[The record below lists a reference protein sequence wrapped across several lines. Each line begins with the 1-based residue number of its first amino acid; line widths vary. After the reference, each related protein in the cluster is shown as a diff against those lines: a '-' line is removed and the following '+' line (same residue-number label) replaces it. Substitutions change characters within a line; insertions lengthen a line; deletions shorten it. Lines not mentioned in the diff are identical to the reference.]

1 MAQNSWILRFGELGL
16 KSKVVRRSFQ
26 RALRKNLLQLA
37 VNSSVPLVRDRL
49 RDFDVVYSTA
59 EPEHVEDLICHG
71 LGVVAID
78 RIVELSEDPDP
89 VLISSLLLKRHPNV
103 GKPRT
108 FGVRVKRLGKKDNWD
123 SQSYARALGA
133 SLIDQDSSLKVDLTN
148 PDWWVKIILEPTKV
162 SSIEKR
168 ILGPGG
174 LPTGVQGDVLSQ
186 LSSEDDVLSSFLI
199 MRRGSRIIPVLNS
212 KPEYIEILK
221 KWDPFLGV
229 RSRTKDETN
238 RMYQRPAWGI
248 VGLSIEDAQPFI
260 ERRENAVKTTPISTL
275 EPLCGWTEEEKE
287 ALWRHLKHPSLYR
300 PHPDF
305 TSWFNDQSRDE
316 IN

>member
-26 RALRKNLLQLA
+26 RALRKNLVQLA

-59 EPEHVEDLICHG
+59 EPEVVEDLICHG

-78 RIVELSEDPDP
+78 RIVELSEDPNP
-89 VLISSLLLKRHPNV
+89 ELISSLLLKRHPNV

-108 FGVRVKRLGKKDNWD
+108 FGVRVKRLGKKNNWD

-305 TSWFNDQSRDE
+305 TSWFNDP
-316 IN
+316 IKG

>member
-26 RALRKNLLQLA
+26 RALRKNLVQLA

-59 EPEHVEDLICHG
+59 EPEVVEDLICHG

-89 VLISSLLLKRHPNV
+89 ELISSLLLKRHPNV

-108 FGVRVKRLGKKDNWD
+108 FGVRVKRLGKKDIWD

-275 EPLCGWTEEEKE
+275 EPLCGWTEKEKK
-287 ALWRHLKHPSLYR
+287 ALWKHLKHPSLYR
-300 PHPDF
+300 PHPDV
-305 TSWFNDQSRDE
+305 TSWFNDP
-316 IN
+316 IKG

>member
-26 RALRKNLLQLA
+26 RALRKNLVQLA

-59 EPEHVEDLICHG
+59 EPEVVEDLICHG

-89 VLISSLLLKRHPNV
+89 ELISSLLLKRHPNV

-108 FGVRVKRLGKKDNWD
+108 FGVRVKRLGKKDIWD

-133 SLIDQDSSLKVDLTN
+133 SLMDQDSSLKVDLTN

-275 EPLCGWTEEEKE
+275 EPLCGWTEKEKK
-287 ALWRHLKHPSLYR
+287 ALWKHLKHPSLYR
-300 PHPDF
+300 PHPDV
-305 TSWFNDQSRDE
+305 TSWFNDP
-316 IN
+316 IKG